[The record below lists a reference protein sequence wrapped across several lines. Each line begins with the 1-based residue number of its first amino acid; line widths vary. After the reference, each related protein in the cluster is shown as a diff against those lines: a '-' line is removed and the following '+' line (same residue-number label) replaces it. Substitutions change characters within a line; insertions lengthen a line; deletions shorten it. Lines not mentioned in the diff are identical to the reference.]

1 MSACPFPL
9 PLPSACPSCAESDL
23 PAVEALV
30 LHVDTDELAASL
42 RCDHDGLGHTVRWM
56 QSNRMR
62 SATGNTRVAAVEAAK
77 EEAERILT
85 NLLALSGIW
94 LRGGRP

>member
-1 MSACPFPL
+1 MNVCFPL
-9 PLPSACPSCAESDL
+9 PLPLACPECAESDL

-30 LHVDTDELAASL
+30 ILLDTDELAASL

-62 SATGNTRVAAVEAAK
+62 SATGTTRKCAVEAAK
-77 EEAERILT
+77 EEAERIAT
-85 NLLALSGIW
+85 NVLALSGIW
-94 LRGGRP
+94 SRGVRP